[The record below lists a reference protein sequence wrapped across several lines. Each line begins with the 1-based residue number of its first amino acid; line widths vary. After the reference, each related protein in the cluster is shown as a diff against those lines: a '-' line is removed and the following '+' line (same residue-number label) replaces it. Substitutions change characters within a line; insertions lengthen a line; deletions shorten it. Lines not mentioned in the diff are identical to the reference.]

1 MNKLRSLREHLLA
14 SVPDL
19 RRDPERLLTFIDA
32 GRIRCTATHSL
43 SFEYSYTLNCIL
55 TDYAGHPDAVFVPML
70 AWLKMNQPDA
80 DDDIV
85 QFEADVLT
93 GTAIDLSIKLSL
105 TERVQVI
112 DAGDGRLTATHLE
125 EPQPGAWLDDT
136 PLAPI
141 GPRQLYANGELIT
154 ELGTSSG

>member
-14 SVPDL
+14 SVSDL
-19 RRDPERLLTFIDA
+19 RHDPERLLTFIDT
-32 GRIRCTATHSL
+32 GRIRCTGTHSL

-55 TDYAGHPDAVFVPML
+55 TDYAGHPDAVFVSVL
-70 AWLKMNQPDA
+70 AWLKVNQPDA

-112 DAGDGRLTATHLE
+112 DAGDGRLITTHLE
-125 EPQPGAWLDDT
+125 EPPPGTWMDDT
-136 PLAPI
+136 PPTI
-141 GPRQLYANGELIT
+141 TGPRQLYANGELIA
-154 ELGTSSG
+154 EFGTGSG